1 MKTTTT
7 TETEATKPR
16 EDGRKLWGRV
26 ELFQVD
32 LDGLPSSYKA
42 TREGSVYE
50 MPGLG
55 WRYG

>member
-1 MKTTTT
+1 MKTTT
-7 TETEATKPR
+7 TETELTKER
-16 EDGRKLWGRV
+16 EDSRTIWGRV
-26 ELFQVD
+26 ELFQDD
-32 LDGLPSSYKA
+32 LDGLPSSYKK